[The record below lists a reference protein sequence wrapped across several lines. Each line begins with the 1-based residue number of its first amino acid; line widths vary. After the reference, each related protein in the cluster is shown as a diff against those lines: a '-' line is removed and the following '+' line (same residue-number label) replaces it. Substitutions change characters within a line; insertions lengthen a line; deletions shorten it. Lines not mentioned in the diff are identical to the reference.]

1 MNSYRSLQT
10 HLAIQYV
17 GEPIPGVTC
26 EGTEE
31 QRKVNGCEGSRG
43 HMPHVHTTSVGG
55 LDVLRPGDWIMPVDG
70 GPFCRVPDGM
80 FRLYW
85 EVPPPV
91 PPAIKAQTAP
101 TPLSDQLIPLLDN
114 IQAMHRDVSGAR
126 PPLEPTPS
134 PETETL
140 PAPSPEEEPLSPS
153 APSTAPEPEPSKEGD
168 K

>member
-91 PPAIKAQTAP
+91 PPAIKAQAAP
-101 TPLSDQLIPLLDN
+101 TPLSYQLT
-114 IQAMHRDVSGAR
+114 GAR
-126 PPLEPTPS
+126 PPLEPTPP
-134 PETETL
+134 PETETP
-140 PAPSPEEEPLSPS
+140 PAPSPEGEPLSPS